1 MLATAKKVWN
11 RLSYL
16 GIDPASNHPD
26 KENVVLG
33 NQIVYILAIALSLL
47 AVVCIFIGIYIAS
60 LTLSIMVGL
69 FIGLSYFVYKGHYV
83 TGRMLGMILQNLA
96 IFMQAV
102 VLGYES
108 RVIDFLLIS
117 ALMPLVLFHIR
128 QRKMIIACVFQNFF
142 FYTIFHLFQP
152 VLSQYGLPQ
161 AQQLLIYNLT
171 IPVKFLTILLVVFV
185 IIQKTG
191 SQQEKQEKRN
201 QQLLEQ
207 RNYFTSILDQVPVDI
222 ATLDTNLRY
231 TFLNKHSIKDDT
243 LRQWLIGKND
253 YDYFKHR
260 NIETSVA
267 VERERM
273 FRIALKEQQVATM
286 EERMV
291 DRNGVH
297 KVIIRGV
304 APIIIDDKVAGLV
317 GYGLDIT
324 DRKQAEEKLT
334 AAYHELENVN
344 AGLKQFAYI
353 TSHDLKTPLRNI
365 STYLQLLKRRNQ
377 LDAESNEMVDNVVK
391 SVKHLNQL
399 ITDIFLYTTTDFRN
413 EEASQTELN
422 EVMDK
427 IREDIRALLHERRT
441 QLIVPDK
448 LPSLKIDRTQAI
460 HIFSNLISNAIKYNT
475 ADLPRVEILY
485 KTVDGWVEFT
495 VKDNGIGIEEEY
507 QEQIFEIF
515 KRLHTQEEFEGTGIG
530 LAICKKI
537 IESYGGNITV
547 RSSKGLGSEFVFTL
561 PS

>member
-128 QRKMIIACVFQNFF
+128 QRKKIIACVFQNFF

-485 KTVDGWVEFT
+485 KTVDAWVEFT

>member
-16 GIDPASNHPD
+16 GIDPASSHPD

-33 NQIVYILAIALSLL
+33 NQIVYILAVALSLL
-47 AVVCIFIGIYIAS
+47 AVVCVFIGIYIAS

-152 VLSQYGLPQ
+152 ILSQYGLPQ

-201 QQLLEQ
+201 QLLLEQ

-260 NIETSVA
+260 NIDASVA
-267 VERERM
+267 IEREKM

-286 EERMV
+286 EEHMV

-427 IREDIRALLHERRT
+427 IREDIRALLQERRT

-475 ADLPRVEILY
+475 ADHPRVEILY
-485 KTVDGWVEFT
+485 KTADGWVEFT

-537 IESYGGNITV
+537 IESYGGNISV

>member
-16 GIDPASNHPD
+16 GIDSASNHPD